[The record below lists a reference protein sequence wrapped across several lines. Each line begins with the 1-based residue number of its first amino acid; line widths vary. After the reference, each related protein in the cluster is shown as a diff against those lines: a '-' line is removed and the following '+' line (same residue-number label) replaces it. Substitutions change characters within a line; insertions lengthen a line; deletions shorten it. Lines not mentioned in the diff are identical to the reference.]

1 MTFGNSIRGYC
12 VRHSRLLLLLAVLS
26 VLLATQGVAAAADSG
41 GFDVVFD
48 PMNHDT
54 KTGP

>member
-1 MTFGNSIRGYC
+1 MTFGNSIRRHC
-12 VRHSRLLLLLAVLS
+12 VRHSRLLLVLAILG
-26 VLLATQGVAAAADSG
+26 VLLATQGVAAADSG

-48 PMNHDT
+48 PMTHDT

>member
-12 VRHSRLLLLLAVLS
+12 VRHSRLLLLLAVLG